1 MQMETKD
8 LVKPEKIKQKV
19 QLVKGEFSPSDA
31 SYVIMSLIDEKINF
45 HKIQRLQKWEGN
57 HHASTNELDDRIT
70 ELEKEKE
77 IAREFIA
84 KSRKLNS
91 NLKINGILEITM
103 SDNQSQI

>member
-1 MQMETKD
+1 METKE
-8 LVKPEKIKQKV
+8 LIKQEKIKQKV

-57 HHASTNELDDRIT
+57 HHANTNDLDDRIS

-84 KSRKLNS
+84 KSRKQNCK
-91 NLKINGILEITM
+91 LKINGILEITIA
-103 SDNQSQI
+103 DNQS